1 MKRTEP
7 ARTGSRTT
15 LGRGVALV
23 VVAVIVGTLVYQSAW
38 SSAPPSGGVVRSAPG
53 GASSRADGAVTA
65 ADGVL
70 PDGVTV
76 FDGGY
81 PGVAKLDAG
90 LLRALRKAATDAAHD
105 GVRFFVHSAWRSA
118 DYQNQLLREAIATYG
133 SKKEA
138 ARWVASAQASAH
150 VSGDAIDL
158 ATAARTWLSKH
169 GARYGLCRVYRN
181 EPWHYELRPR
191 AIEHGCPPRYADPTQ
206 DPRMKQ

>member
-1 MKRTEP
+1 MRQTEP
-7 ARTGSRTT
+7 ARTRSRRT
-15 LGRGVALV
+15 LGRIVALV
-23 VVAVIVGTLVYQSAW
+23 AIAAIVATLAYHSAW
-38 SSAPPSGGVVRSAPG
+38 PSASTSGAVFRGDPGVASA
-53 GASSRADGAVTA
+53 RANGAVTV

-76 FDGGY
+76 FDDGY
-81 PGVAKLDAG
+81 PGVANLDPG
-90 LLRALRKAATDAAHD
+90 LLTAVRRAATDAARD